1 MTQYPIRTQVE
12 NTYKG
17 VLKGFTLG
25 QNSRPYNWQ
34 KVRGTWDPDVLTD
47 GNSYGTRLSLQIFY
61 VATPPRTITVS
72 NEETITATKPVN
84 EGWVCV
90 KSLRRR
96 PLLFYR
102 LETGPAASKAPSR
115 LTFVRVQLLIPH
127 LLVMCAS
134 ALWER
139 RQREQATDARF
150 DIMVDEPDTDGMTS
164 INLLHLVQPIDPEAS
179 ETLRSERL
187 GPHFAWK
194 E

>member
-1 MTQYPIRTQVE
+1 
-12 NTYKG
+12 
-17 VLKGFTLG
+17 
-25 QNSRPYNWQ
+25 
-34 KVRGTWDPDVLTD
+34 
-47 GNSYGTRLSLQIFY
+47 
-61 VATPPRTITVS
+61 
-72 NEETITATKPVN
+72 
-84 EGWVCV
+84 
-90 KSLRRR
+90 
-96 PLLFYR
+96 
-102 LETGPAASKAPSR
+102 
-115 LTFVRVQLLIPH
+115 
-127 LLVMCAS
+127 MCAS